1 LENIETPTL
10 KNQLEHHPSSCGHDF
25 RSGSIRRAGRGGGN
39 AARFLPTNE
48 IVTIL
53 PPPCG
58 YCKLMKFKL
67 LRFGIFI
74 APKVS

>member
-1 LENIETPTL
+1 MTSARAQFVALAEAAATQP
-10 KNQLEHHPSSCGHDF
+10 DF
-25 RSGSIRRAGRGGGN
+25 YR
-39 AARFLPTNE
+39 PNE